1 MAKKQQPK
9 FVRCKT
15 RGCNYYTEVPNKRC
29 NFCIEKKYGL
39 LDKVHIDTC
48 DHWGYTRYIDIEDVV
63 IIIRKITKE

>member
-1 MAKKQQPK
+1 MAKKQPK
-9 FVRCKT
+9 IRKCKT
-15 RGCNYYTEVPNKRC
+15 RGCRSYLEVPNKRC
-29 NFCIEKKYGL
+29 DFCIEKKYGL